1 MATTTTIANTRSKTE
16 LPSTMRA
23 AQVKDY
29 GDIDEVL
36 SVKEGV
42 PVPQL
47 GDGAPETG
55 LLMGPYGP
63 FMVVKV
69 QAVSLAPG
77 DWRSLS
83 GLTRGM
89 QGPSSF
95 PYIPGGDLCGTVV
108 ELPDD
113 AEKYDLPF
121 KVGDRVAARFTGPGP
136 KGALCEYA
144 VVDTCIADKVPENLS
159 SDGAAALASASFSIP
174 LARFIQKGDKR
185 VLVLG
190 AGGGLGSH
198 FCQLIREHGAEYVVG
213 VSSSP
218 DRLLKAPL
226 SYDEVIDYT
235 EEDIFSS
242 EKFKKDPFD
251 VVVDLSCGG
260 WLRLEQD
267 AAAGLP
273 LIVKPASQGGRYI
286 TTLADKPIFE
296 VSSIWDF
303 VWKMAHPALW
313 RAIKSRT
320 LTRSTLPSYSL
331 AVLGPEKRIVI
342 TRTLQ
347 LASEGKLQ
355 PAMDERGP
363 FPFTTEGVQAAF
375 RLQESRHM
383 HGKVIIHVADEK

>member
-1 MATTTTIANTRSKTE
+1 MMAATTIASAGSKTE

-23 AQVKDY
+23 AQIKDY
-29 GDIDEVL
+29 GNIDEVL

-42 PVPQL
+42 PVPSL
-47 GDGAPETG
+47 ADSEPETG

-69 QAVSLAPG
+69 QAVALAPG

-89 QGPSSF
+89 QGPKSF
-95 PYIPGGDLCGTVV
+95 PYIPGGDLCGIVV
-108 ELPDD
+108 ELPED
-113 AEKYDLPF
+113 AEKLNLPF
-121 KVGDRVAARFTGPGP
+121 KVGDRVAARFTGQGP

-144 VVDTCIADKVPENLS
+144 VVDTKLADKVPENLS
-159 SDGAAALASASFSIP
+159 SDGAAALASASFAIP
-174 LARFIQKGDKR
+174 LADFIREGDKR

-198 FCQLIREHGAEYVVG
+198 FCQLIRERGAEYVVG

-226 SYDEVIDYT
+226 FYDEAIDYT
-235 EEDIFSS
+235 KEDIFSS

-260 WLRLEQD
+260 WPRLEKD
-267 AAAGLP
+267 ASDGGP
-273 LIVKPASQGGRYI
+273 LIVKTASQGGRYI
-286 TTLADKPIFE
+286 TTLADKPVIE
-296 VSSIWDF
+296 VSSVWDF
-303 VWKMAHPALW
+303 MWQMAHPALW
-313 RAIKSRT
+313 RAIKSR
-320 LTRSTLPSYSL
+320 LFTRNTLPSYTL
-331 AVLGPEKRIVI
+331 AVLGPEERIVM

-347 LASEGKLQ
+347 HASEGKLQ

-363 FPFTTEGVQAAF
+363 FPFTTESIRTAF
-375 RLQESRHM
+375 RLQEGRHA
-383 HGKVIIHVADEK
+383 HGKVVIHVSDEQ